1 MSTNRS
7 PRAIDLQTAAEVVA
21 LPAPAVEALASAGY
35 LAATDGTGGAVFE
48 LADLKAFVARNADN
62 GAGGSLQPSASNRSH
77 RRSAPGGPLQRS
89 LTPDLDPQE
98 LVDLLD
104 ERAEHMASRL
114 LKMYATVF
122 PQAQSWPAAMQKK
135 FVQKTKDRFE
145 AILAIA
151 ALGDRFQPEFVE
163 DLQAIGASAARSG
176 VGLPQILTMLR
187 VSRDL
192 VVQNAIDLAENGERH
207 GGHALSLLLTR
218 ILPAMDRIGDAL
230 TAGYWEAMFPA

>member
-1 MSTNRS
+1 MSTQR
-7 PRAIDLQTAAEVVA
+7 PVKRLDLSAAAEEVG
-21 LPAPAVEALASAGY
+21 LPPAVLESLGDAGFVAASVRSDAGPEF
-35 LAATDGTGGAVFE
+35 D
-48 LADLKAFVARNADN
+48 LADLKAFVARNAEN
-62 GAGGSLQPSASNRSH
+62 GSGVA
-77 RRSAPGGPLQRS
+77 LQRS

-104 ERAEHMASRL
+104 ERAEHMATRL

-122 PQAQSWPAAMQKK
+122 PQARSWSESMQSK
-135 FVQKTKDRFE
+135 FVRRTKTRFE

-151 ALGDRFQPEFVE
+151 ALGDRLEPEFVQ
-163 DLQAIGASAARSG
+163 DLEAIGAAAARGG
-176 VGLPQILTMLR
+176 VKLPQILTMLR

-230 TAGYWEAMFPA
+230 TAGYWEAMFPG

>member
-1 MSTNRS
+1 MSTHR
-7 PRAIDLQTAAEVVA
+7 PVQRLDLSAAAEEVG
-21 LPAPAVEALASAGY
+21 LPPAVLESLGDAGY
-35 LAATDGTGGAVFE
+35 VAASDRSGCGLEFD
-48 LADLKAFVARNADN
+48 LADLKAFVARNAEN
-62 GAGGSLQPSASNRSH
+62 GSGVT
-77 RRSAPGGPLQRS
+77 LQRS

-104 ERAEHMASRL
+104 ERAEHMATRL

-122 PQAQSWPAAMQKK
+122 PQARSWSESMQTK
-135 FVQKTKDRFE
+135 FVQRTKTRFE

-151 ALGDRFQPEFVE
+151 ALGDRLEPEFVQ
-163 DLQAIGASAARSG
+163 DLEAIGAAAAASG
-176 VGLPQILTMLR
+176 VKLPQILTMLR

-230 TAGYWEAMFPA
+230 TAGYWEAMFPG

>member
-1 MSTNRS
+1 M
-7 PRAIDLQTAAEVVA
+7 AAEVVS
-21 LPAPAVEALASAGY
+21 LPPDTVRALAAAGY
-35 LAATDGTGGAVFE
+35 LAASWPSDGNGGSDGSPRFE

-62 GAGGSLQPSASNRSH
+62 GSGGTLHPSLS
-77 RRSAPGGPLQRS
+77 
-89 LTPDLDPQE
+89 PDLDPEE

-104 ERAEHMASRL
+104 ERAEHMAARL

-122 PQAQSWPAAMQKK
+122 PQAKSWPASLQSK
-135 FVQKTKDRFE
+135 FVQRTKDRFE
-145 AILAIA
+145 AMLAIT
-151 ALGDRFQPEFVE
+151 ALGDRLQPEFLQ
-163 DLQAIGASAARSG
+163 DLESIGASAARSG

-207 GGHALSLLLTR
+207 GGYALSLLLTR

-230 TAGYWEAMFPA
+230 TAGYWEAMFPP